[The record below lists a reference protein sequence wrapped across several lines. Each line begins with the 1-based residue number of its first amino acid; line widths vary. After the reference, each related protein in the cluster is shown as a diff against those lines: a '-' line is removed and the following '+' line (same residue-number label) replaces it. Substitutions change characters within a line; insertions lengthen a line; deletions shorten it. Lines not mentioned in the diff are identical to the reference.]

1 MARRPPRRPRADRL
15 HQASN
20 EVADPCVQRADARR
34 LPEFWISHPRGATT
48 ARPRRVTVRCT
59 MMHPVGSKP
68 PAVYWR
74 RRAVLLITVVL
85 LVVSLYVLFGRGA
98 GRPGASALAPTST
111 PSTSAANHP
120 TSTTAAR
127 TAAPSTTGSNS
138 CPGGTLKLAATTAA
152 PSFKLGSQPVLA
164 LQVTNT
170 GTKAASP
177 TCRTLNER
185 WFTTVNPGSGEPRR
199 QVEPNAADDVESPRA
214 VQDRSPDR
222 VVLPTT
228 KSTRQLV
235 GAVPAPCTPSCPV
248 SKARLPRSA

>member
-1 MARRPPRRPRADRL
+1 
-15 HQASN
+15 
-20 EVADPCVQRADARR
+20 
-34 LPEFWISHPRGATT
+34 
-48 ARPRRVTVRCT
+48 

-138 CPGGTLKLAATTAA
+138 CPGGTLKLVATTAA

-170 GTKAASP
+170 GTKACVADLSD
-177 TCRTLNER
+177 TQIELLVYNGESRV
-185 WFTTVNPGSGEPRR
+185 WGSHDC
-199 QVEPNAADDVESPRA
+199 QVEPGTQLMTLNPHQA
-214 VQDRSPDR
+214 VRRSITWTGLSSQPQCAG
-222 VVLPTT
+222 
-228 KSTRQLV
+228 TRQLV
-235 GAVPAPCTPSCPV
+235 GAGTYTLHAKLSGVEGATATFS
-248 SKARLPRSA
+248 LT

>member
-1 MARRPPRRPRADRL
+1 
-15 HQASN
+15 
-20 EVADPCVQRADARR
+20 
-34 LPEFWISHPRGATT
+34 
-48 ARPRRVTVRCT
+48 

-120 TSTTAAR
+120 TSTTTAR
-127 TAAPSTTGSNS
+127 TAAPSPTGSNS

-170 GTKAASP
+170 GTKACVADLSD
-177 TCRTLNER
+177 TQIELLVYNGESRV
-185 WFTTVNPGSGEPRR
+185 WGSHDC
-199 QVEPNAADDVESPRA
+199 QVEPGTQLMTLNPHQA
-214 VQDRSPDR
+214 VRRSITWTGLSSQPQCAGA
-222 VVLPTT
+222 
-228 KSTRQLV
+228 RQLV
-235 GAVPAPCTPSCPV
+235 GAGTYTLHAKLSGVEGATATFS
-248 SKARLPRSA
+248 LT